1 MREHECNTRVKNE
14 WCHAIIVAI
23 VTTHGQDNPGFES
36 YLGKWFFSSPKC
48 PDLLWGRSSF
58 LSSKITRASSA
69 EVKKELHLHSTKY
82 ALIACTAT
90 AFYEGSIMYTHSLM
104 QLEHNVPG
112 WHKVNYEAQGFS
124 PSLFNLSCRYSNLL
138 EVNFSLQKVTMNHI
152 NNSYYLNYGVA
163 EECLHPYMDE
173 SLP

>member
-1 MREHECNTRVKNE
+1 
-14 WCHAIIVAI
+14 
-23 VTTHGQDNPGFES
+23 
-36 YLGKWFFSSPKC
+36 
-48 PDLLWGRSSF
+48 
-58 LSSKITRASSA
+58 
-69 EVKKELHLHSTKY
+69 
-82 ALIACTAT
+82 
-90 AFYEGSIMYTHSLM
+90 MYTHSLM